1 METITNGM
9 RPIHP
14 GEVLREEFL
23 IPLGINAHALS
34 MALQVPAPR
43 IHEIVHERRSIT
55 VDTAMRLSK
64 YFGTSAQFW
73 LGLQND
79 YDMAVAQTTM
89 SEALGR
95 ISRCEL
101 IAA

>member
-1 METITNGM
+1 M

>member
-1 METITNGM
+1 
-9 RPIHP
+9 
-14 GEVLREEFL
+14 
-23 IPLGINAHALS
+23 

-95 ISRCEL
+95 IR
-101 IAA
+101 IG